1 MKILPP
7 RTLPRPARLTLAAL
21 LPLTLG
27 LLGTT
32 GGPTAQAQATPSVRT
47 GKVKACFIYVGPVG
61 DIGWSYAHDQ
71 ARKKA
76 EQALSWLETKYVES
90 VPEGQATPVID
101 RLVRDGCQ
109 VIFTTSFGF
118 MDQTLEAAKKYPNV
132 IFAHASGFKRA
143 PNMATYMADFYQIY
157 YLNGMMAAAVSKS
170 GKLGYVGAFPI
181 PELKRHIS
189 AFALGARAVN
199 PRATVN
205 VKWINAWFDPNKARE
220 AAEALISE
228 GNDVLAFTE
237 DTATVVQTAAAR
249 KVPSFAHYTAMYRFA
264 PDYTVSGQI
273 VHWDKIYID
282 FLTKVRSGTYTTKN
296 LNKVDY
302 WNLLR
307 GGAVEL
313 GAQEGMAI
321 NPKWVPQL
329 RAAKITVAGKPT
341 TVYDRVL
348 ALKAD
353 MEKGGKFDPFTGP
366 IRDRNGILRVPAGK
380 VLSVAE
386 LNNMAWVVPGVVGQV
401 ADEPKK

>member
-1 MKILPP
+1 LN
-7 RTLPRPARLTLAAL
+7 TTALLSPARKTVLTA
-21 LPLTLG
+21 LPLTLA
-27 LLGTT
+27 LLGAASS
-32 GGPTAQAQATPSVRT
+32 PAAQAQNTSAQGT
-47 GKVKACFIYVGPVG
+47 GKLKACFIYVGPVG
-61 DIGWSYAHDQ
+61 DIGWSYAHDE

-76 EQALSWLETKYVES
+76 EKALPWLETKYVES

-101 RLVRDGCQ
+101 RLVRDKCQ

-118 MDQTLEAAKKYPNV
+118 MDQTLEAAKKYKDV
-132 IFAHASGFKRA
+132 MFMHASGFKRA
-143 PNMATYMADFYQIY
+143 PNMGTYMADFYQIY
-157 YLNGMMAAAVSKS
+157 YLNGMMAAALSKS
-170 GKLGYVGAFPI
+170 SKLGYVAAFPV

-199 PRATVN
+199 PKSTVN

-228 GNDVLAFTE
+228 RNDVLAFTE

-249 KVPSFAHYTAMYRFA
+249 KLPSFAHYSAMYKFA
-264 PDYTVSGQI
+264 PDYTVSGQL

-282 FLTKVRSGTYTTKN
+282 FLTKVRKGTYTTKN

-313 GAQEGMAI
+313 GAQPGMAI

-329 RAAKITVAGKPT
+329 KAARMKVGGKTVS
-341 TVYDRVL
+341 VYDRVM
-348 ALKAD
+348 ALKAE
-353 MEKGGKFDPFTGP
+353 MEKGGQFDPFRGP
-366 IRDRNGILRVPAGK
+366 IKDRNGVLRVPAGK
-380 VLSVAE
+380 VMSVKD
-386 LNNMAWVVPGVVGQV
+386 LNNMAWVAPGVTGQV